1 MLHRLSFRAMGS
13 QMLAI
18 LEQEAE
24 YTPGILS
31 QVPDWFEEWEQ
42 TLSRFRYDS
51 ELSRLNRTA
60 DQFIGVSQTLW
71 DVFQASL
78 QANHFTGGLVTP
90 TVLDALEMAGYDRP
104 FEKLSVNMGYPAN
117 QGYFDLLSEI
127 QPLSMVI
134 SDEVAHS
141 ICLPPGVHLDFGGV
155 AKGWAAHQAAEKLI
169 PYGPTLINAGGDIA
183 ISGPRLDGNPWLVG
197 ISDPFE
203 PENNLV
209 MLHLQSG
216 GVATSGKDRRRWMQ
230 GDVLNHHIIDP
241 RTGRSAATDILT
253 VTVIAPTVM
262 EAEAGAKAVFLLGSE
277 AGLDWLEA
285 NINLAGVL
293 VLDDGQVF
301 ANQRAKEYL

>member
-18 LEQEAE
+18 VEQATEDA
-24 YTPGILS
+24 PGILA

-42 TLSRFRYDS
+42 TLSRFRYES

-60 DQFIGVSQTLW
+60 DQFIPLSQTLW
-71 DVFQASL
+71 NVFQASL
-78 QANHFTGGLVTP
+78 QANQFTGGLVTP
-90 TVLDALEMAGYDRP
+90 TVLDAVEMAGYDRP
-104 FEKLSVNMGYPAN
+104 FDELAVGMGYPAN
-117 QGYFDLLSEI
+117 QGYFDLLTEI
-127 QPLSMVI
+127 HPLSMVI
-134 SDEVAHS
+134 SDETAHS

-155 AKGWAAHQAAEKLI
+155 AKGWAAHQAAEKLNS
-169 PYGPTLINAGGDIA
+169 YGPALMNAGGDIA
-183 ISGPRLDGNPWLVG
+183 ISAPRLDGNPWLVG

-203 PENNLV
+203 PKNDLV
-209 MLHLQSG
+209 MLHLQGG

-230 GDVLNHHIIDP
+230 GAILNHHIIDP
-241 RTGRSAATDILT
+241 RTGQPAITDILA

-262 EAEAGAKAVFLLGSE
+262 EAEAAAKAVFLLGSE

-285 NINLAGVL
+285 DTSLAGVL
-293 VLDDGQVF
+293 VLDNGQVI